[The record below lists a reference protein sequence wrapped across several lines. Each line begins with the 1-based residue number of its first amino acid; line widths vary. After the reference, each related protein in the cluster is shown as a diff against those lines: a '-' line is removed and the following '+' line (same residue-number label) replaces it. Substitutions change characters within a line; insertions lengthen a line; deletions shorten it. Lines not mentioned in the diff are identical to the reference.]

1 MPSETP
7 KFFVDKVR
15 EQKEGDPHP
24 YDALIHVEKDTERMG
39 FIQDNFV
46 CEVVNEKGQES
57 TIRFPTAITYFK
69 NEGSKNWSKKLY
81 GYKESVQ
88 EALSSEEM
96 NYYVV
101 YDPTSEL
108 SFLAMPFDNNT
119 QIARGRNNLNLFLK
133 NGKLEDKESLLKLIS
148 EFKDVDFGLFG
159 SRFIKNYDQPTKVSD
174 IDLIIYGPEDLQKV
188 VDSLEM
194 DESLRKK
201 VGVSFKDSSRF
212 EQYVQYYMKKFN
224 LTEAEAKIMFTRR
237 RRYMLNPG
245 IKFSIN
251 CALPHNDTNRK
262 IPITVGS
269 KKIHDIS
276 IEGTALDTS
285 LSSNLPRVF
294 SVESEGQKIDI
305 VTGIWSLKDF
315 IRTGDKVKV
324 TGALRESDGVTFI
337 SLEKPGDIIIPIANE
352 K

>member
-159 SRFIKNYDQPTKVSD
+159 SRFIKIMINQ
-174 IDLIIYGPEDLQKV
+174 QKY
-188 VDSLEM
+188 
-194 DESLRKK
+194 
-201 VGVSFKDSSRF
+201 
-212 EQYVQYYMKKFN
+212 Q
-224 LTEAEAKIMFTRR
+224 I
-237 RRYMLNPG
+237 
-245 IKFSIN
+245 
-251 CALPHNDTNRK
+251 
-262 IPITVGS
+262 
-269 KKIHDIS
+269 
-276 IEGTALDTS
+276 
-285 LSSNLPRVF
+285 
-294 SVESEGQKIDI
+294 
-305 VTGIWSLKDF
+305 
-315 IRTGDKVKV
+315 
-324 TGALRESDGVTFI
+324 
-337 SLEKPGDIIIPIANE
+337 
-352 K
+352 

>member
-1 MPSETP
+1 MSNETP
-7 KFFVDKVR
+7 KFFVDKVM

-24 YDALIHVEKDTERMG
+24 YDALIHVEKNMERIG
-39 FIQDNFV
+39 FVRDNFV

-57 TIRFPTAITYFK
+57 TIRFPTTITYYK
-69 NEGSKNWSKKLY
+69 AHGSQEWAKKLY

-88 EALSSEEM
+88 VALDSEDM

-101 YDPTSEL
+101 YDPSSEL
-108 SFLAMPFDNNT
+108 SFLAMPFDSNT
-119 QIARGRNNLNLFLK
+119 EIAHSRDNLKLFLK
-133 NGKLEDKESLLKLIS
+133 NGKPEDTESLMKLIS
-148 EFKDVDFGLFG
+148 SFKNVDFGLFG
-159 SRFIKNYDQPTKVSD
+159 SRFVKDFYYSNKPD
-174 IDLIIYGPEDLQKV
+174 IDLIIYGPDDLQKV
-188 VDSLEM
+188 VESLEN
-194 DESLRKK
+194 DQSLREKI
-201 VGVSFKDSSRF
+201 GVSFKDSTRF

-224 LTEAEAKIMFTRR
+224 LTETEAKIMFSRR

-245 IKFSIN
+245 IKLSIN
-251 CALPHNDTNRK
+251 CALPTSDTNVK
-262 IPITVGS
+262 IPITIGS

-285 LSSNLPRVF
+285 LSSNMPRVF
-294 SVESEGQKIDI
+294 SIESEGEKIDV

-324 TGALRESDGVTFI
+324 AGALRESDGITFI
-337 SLEKPGDIIIPIANE
+337 SLEKPGDIIKPITDE